1 MKTILRIL
9 LLILFATSAY
19 AGTQITQRM
28 LAVIAA
34 KNAVEAPA
42 ASDGMHI
49 GAWQSAG
56 GSSTGSMN
64 IGAYQ

>member
-19 AGTQITQRM
+19 AGVTQQLM
-28 LAVIAA
+28 AVIAA